1 MDHQSAVLLDAMQP
15 KGTSSF
21 WRGGGGG
28 GGDAPSSPA
37 KRGWK
42 TPSPLSSPRPHPKA
56 GGGGANCAAG
66 GVHAGW
72 GGNPVL
78 PSEPEELRYRR
89 GGVGG
94 RHRDAIV
101 SHADVHGGAM
111 WGWEVAV
118 GEGMLQPV
126 WVKQSK
132 WLRWGSLW
140 EWHRAQTRAAFG
152 AVPFRTR
159 HRAQTYN
166 SILNHAVHRP
176 DPEGQM
182 CTNVT

>member
-1 MDHQSAVLLDAMQP
+1 
-15 KGTSSF
+15 
-21 WRGGGGG
+21 
-28 GGDAPSSPA
+28 
-37 KRGWK
+37 
-42 TPSPLSSPRPHPKA
+42 
-56 GGGGANCAAG
+56 
-66 GVHAGW
+66 
-72 GGNPVL
+72 
-78 PSEPEELRYRR
+78 
-89 GGVGG
+89 
-94 RHRDAIV
+94 
-101 SHADVHGGAM
+101 M

-159 HRAQTYN
+159 HRARTCN